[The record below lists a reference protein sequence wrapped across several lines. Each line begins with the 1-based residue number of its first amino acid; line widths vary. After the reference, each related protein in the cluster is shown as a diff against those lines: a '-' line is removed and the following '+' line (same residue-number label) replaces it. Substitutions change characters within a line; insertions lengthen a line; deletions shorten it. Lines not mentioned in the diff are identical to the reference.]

1 MKMICVKNQQS
12 DLENSIFGRYDK
24 SLVIGEL
31 YECEPVA
38 NNIIWVKFKDG
49 QLGCFPIEYFKTI
62 TEIRNER
69 INKILE

>member
-38 NNIIWVKFKDG
+38 NNIIWETAVD
-49 QLGCFPIEYFKTI
+49 
-62 TEIRNER
+62 
-69 INKILE
+69 